1 MDKLRD
7 NALANISY
15 AKKVINMI
23 LIDRTEA
30 KIRGLRKDISDDNI
44 KLEVRNQERYEQID
58 YLENVIEELKKLKP
72 EDLKCKY

>member
-1 MDKLRD
+1 
-7 NALANISY
+7 
-15 AKKVINMI
+15 MI

>member
-1 MDKLRD
+1 VDKLRD